1 MEQIMRYLECLPPE
15 VRHVIRSQLVVQY
28 ATVSAAGVPID
39 TPTGVFTS
47 EDLRTLDI
55 ATGLAYPAKA
65 ERARNNPKV
74 GLLIEKGENEPV
86 VSIAGLASVRD
97 SDLQANL
104 DRYMAESALVTG
116 KTAMND
122 WSVVREANWYYARI
136 FVCITPVRVRWWLNR
151 SAMDEQPQ
159 SWRMPPGAI
168 QNRSDPAPAG
178 KASTPPAWPQRPWA
192 ELARIALE
200 RNVPCHLTL
209 LDCDGFP
216 LPMGARDA
224 QVTDEGFLLTVPA
237 GAPWQEGKATLSF
250 QGVETFVGSAVTGE
264 GQTRLLVE
272 RALPVLPLSADPS
285 EVLRPK
291 ADTRAALMKRLEWEA
306 ARRGQP
312 IPSMPNEPPRPT
324 TGALY
329 RAGTL
334 CNEASGDVHIE
345 NM

>member
-1 MEQIMRYLECLPPE
+1 MEDATRFLECLPPD
-15 VRHVIRSQLVVQY
+15 VSHVIRSQLVVQY

-74 GLLIEKGENEPV
+74 GLLIEKGGNEPV
-86 VSIAGLASVRD
+86 VSVAGLASVRD
-97 SDLQANL
+97 GNLQANL
-104 DRYMAESALVTG
+104 DRYMAESVLVTG

-122 WSVVREANWYYARI
+122 WSVVREAIWYYARI
-136 FVCITPVRVRWWLNR
+136 FVCITPVHVRWWPNR
-151 SAMDEQPQ
+151 GALDEPPQ
-159 SWRMPPGAI
+159 SWRMPPTAVP
-168 QNRSDPAPAG
+168 NRSDRGPAG
-178 KASTPPAWPQRPWA
+178 KASKPPAWPQRPWA
-192 ELARIALE
+192 ELARMAFE
-200 RNVPCHLTL
+200 RDAPCHLTL
-209 LDCDGFP
+209 LDRDGFP
-216 LPMGARDA
+216 LPMGVRDA

-250 QGVETFVGSAVTGE
+250 QGVETFVGSAVIE
-264 GQTRLLVE
+264 NARTRMRVE

-291 ADTRAALMKRLEWEA
+291 VDTRAALMKRLEWEA

-324 TGALY
+324 IGALY

-334 CNEASGDVHIE
+334 SNAASGEDHHGST
-345 NM
+345 